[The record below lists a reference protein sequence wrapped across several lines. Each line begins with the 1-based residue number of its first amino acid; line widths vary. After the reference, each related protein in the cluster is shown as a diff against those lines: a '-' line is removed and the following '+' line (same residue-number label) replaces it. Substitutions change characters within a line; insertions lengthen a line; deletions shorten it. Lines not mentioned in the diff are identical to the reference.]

1 MKFTISIILT
11 ALLAFA
17 LCLRFDWW
25 MVAVAAFI
33 IAFAMPQKPG
43 KSLLS
48 GFLGIF
54 LLWGILAFWIK
65 TQGGDIIAGQV
76 ANILPLGGNQLM
88 LVFVT
93 GFVGGLVGASAALS
107 GSYGRKLFNRQ

>member
-17 LCLRFDWW
+17 LSLRFDWW
-25 MVAVAAFI
+25 MVAVAGFI
-33 IAFAMPQKPG
+33 VAFAMPQKPG
-43 KSLLS
+43 KALLA

-76 ANILPLGGNQLM
+76 ANILPLGGNQMVLI
-88 LVFVT
+88 LVT
-93 GFVGGLVGASAALS
+93 GFIGGLVGASAALT
-107 GSYGRKLFNRQ
+107 GTYGRKLLNKE

>member
-1 MKFTISIILT
+1 MKFALSILLT

-33 IAFAMPQKPG
+33 VAFAMPQKPG
-43 KSLLS
+43 KALLA

-54 LLWGILAFWIK
+54 LLWAILAFWIK
-65 TQGGDIIAGQV
+65 TQGGDLIAAQV
-76 ANILPLGGNQLM
+76 ARILPLGGNQVL
-88 LVFVT
+88 LILVT
-93 GFVGGLVGASAALS
+93 GFVGGLVDASAALT
-107 GSYGRKLFNRQ
+107 GSLGRKLI